1 MSPLLG
7 RPADKGTSNY
17 PPTTAP
23 RVLCIQEGEG
33 VEVEVEVHGITVLE
47 AVMQVGIWSILHGV
61 QLQQTAVQE
70 LPSGFLIGQTAQ
82 VLKPINH

>member
-23 RVLCIQEGEG
+23 RVLCIQE
-33 VEVEVEVHGITVLE
+33 EVEVEVHGITVLE